1 MTKSRKSAEESNGPT
16 RPSLIAS
23 GERSIAIDTQ
33 GGPFLGVASS
43 GDHTTIVHVPPHE
56 LRPPASVD
64 APPGVVRLPAL
75 HASFVGRARELALLD
90 ETLTGSGA
98 AVVQAVHGLGGVG
111 KSTLAAHWAGARRE
125 VDNPI
130 WWITADSSGALAAGL
145 AALAAA
151 LQPALARL
159 PQDQLKERALQWLAT
174 HDGWLLILDNV
185 TEPEDVQPLLAHADK
200 GRILITS
207 RRASGW
213 HDTAVP
219 IHLDT
224 LAPDEA
230 HTLLT
235 RILTGDATRA
245 AADLDGAAELCAE
258 VGYLPLAIEQVGA
271 YIVQTGITPRAYL
284 RLLAEDPAY
293 MYRRAKEGYDSERTI
308 ARIWAITL
316 DRLTDTPLAGHL
328 LRVLAW
334 YAPDAIPRA
343 LVGPLGSE
351 PAVVDAVGR
360 LAAYSMIS
368 ATEDSL
374 DVHRLVQAVTRAS
387 DPDDPHRRPH
397 DIVRAREAAVACL
410 NDALPTAVD
419 APDRFSAWRRLIPH
433 IDALAQHADPD
444 SDTALTAYVF
454 CRAGAFLQHQSLNPL
469 ATPHL
474 ERAGRGFTRH
484 LGARHPNTL
493 TARHHLARAYQ
504 DTGELSRAIQL
515 YGHLLHDYEQVRGPG
530 HAETLILRRS
540 LAQALATAGDVG
552 SAIPMLERVLDAQE
566 SLLEADHPDALT
578 TRHTLADA
586 YGQIGDLRKAV
597 SQYERV
603 LTVSEEVLGPD
614 HPDTLATRANLAG
627 AHVSTDPDK
636 SIELYERLLNDQ
648 ERVLGSE
655 HPGTLTTLSSLS
667 RACVVKGEL
676 QRAIALCER
685 SLRAREKSLGP
696 GHPDT
701 LLSRSSLG
709 LALSMAGDMAKA
721 LPLLQQVLDDCL
733 ESLGADH
740 PDTLTARSKLAEGHA
755 RAGNAAHAVRTHL
768 HCLRETERVLGTDH
782 PDTATARH
790 NLAVA
795 YTMAGNTAR
804 AVPLF
809 EQTLTDRIRILGA
822 DHPQTN
828 SVRVT
833 LAKTHA
839 SARNHQRA
847 LLLFEQAWREAERV
861 LGTEDPGTLS
871 RLRDLATAHLQAGQP
886 TLSIPLYERALK
898 DSTRL
903 LGDDH
908 VQTLGIRSNLATAH
922 QSAGNTREA
931 LDGHRHSA
939 AECRRVLGPD
949 HPDTLGALNNL
960 ANAHARAGDRSRAI
974 ESYERL
980 LTDCR
985 RVFGTDDQR
994 TDLVAANLAALR
1006 GHGPTRTDDRP

>member
-1 MTKSRKSAEESNGPT
+1 M
-16 RPSLIAS
+16 
-23 GERSIAIDTQ
+23 
-33 GGPFLGVASS
+33 
-43 GDHTTIVHVPPHE
+43 HVPPHE

-90 ETLTGSGA
+90 DALTGSGA
-98 AVVQAVHGLGGVG
+98 AVVHAVHGLGGVG
-111 KSTLAAHWAGARRE
+111 KSTLAAHWAGARRQA
-125 VDNPI
+125 DNPI
-130 WWITADSSGALAAGL
+130 WWITADSPGALAAGL

-185 TEPEDVQPLLAHADK
+185 TDPEVVQPLLAHADK

-213 HDTAVP
+213 HDTAEP
-219 IHLDT
+219 IHLDA

-235 RILTGDATRA
+235 RILTGDGTRA
-245 AADLDGAAELCAE
+245 APADLDGAAELCAE
-258 VGYLPLAIEQVGA
+258 VGCLPLAIEQVGA

-293 MYRRAKEGYDSERTI
+293 MYRKAKEGYDSERTI

-334 YAPDAIPRA
+334 YAPNAIPRA
-343 LVGPLGSE
+343 LIGTLGSE

-360 LAAYSMIS
+360 LAAYSMIN
-368 ATEDSL
+368 AREDSL

-397 DIVRAREAAVACL
+397 DIARAREAAVTCL
-410 NDALPTAVD
+410 NAALPAAVD
-419 APDRFSAWRRLIPH
+419 TPDSSSAWRRIVPH
-433 IDALAQHADPD
+433 IDALAQHSGPD
-444 SDTALTAYVF
+444 TDTALTAYVF
-454 CRAGAFLQHQSLNPL
+454 CRAGVFLQHQLLNPL
-469 ATPHL
+469 AAPYF
-474 ERAGRGFTRH
+474 ERAGRGFTRK
-484 LGARHPNTL
+484 LGAQHPNTL

-504 DTGELSRAIQL
+504 DTGDLPRAIQL
-515 YGHLLHDYEQVRGPG
+515 YRHLLNDYEQVWGPG
-530 HAETLILRRS
+530 HAETLILHRS
-540 LAQALATAGDVG
+540 LAQAYGTAGDLG

-566 SLLEADHPDALT
+566 SLLGADHPAALT

-586 YGQIGDLRKAV
+586 YGQIGDLRKAI

-627 AHVSTDPDK
+627 AHLSTDPDK
-636 SIELYERLLNDQ
+636 SIDLYERLLSDQ

-667 RACVVKGEL
+667 RACMVKGEL
-676 QRAIALCER
+676 QRAIGLYER
-685 SLRAREKSLGP
+685 SLQAREKSLGAK
-696 GHPDT
+696 HPDT

-709 LALSMAGDMAKA
+709 LALSAAGDMAKA

-733 ESLGADH
+733 ECLGADH
-740 PDTLTARSKLAEGHA
+740 PDTLTARSKLAEAHT
-755 RAGNAAHAVRTHL
+755 RAGNAAQAIRTHRHSL
-768 HCLRETERVLGTDH
+768 TETERVLGTDH

-795 YTMAGNTAR
+795 YTVAGNTAR
-804 AVPLF
+804 ALPLY

-839 SARNHQRA
+839 SARNHRRA
-847 LLLFEQAWREAERV
+847 LLLFEQAWREAERA
-861 LGTEDPGTLS
+861 LGTDDPGTLS

-922 QSAGNTREA
+922 QSAGNRREA
-931 LDGHRHSA
+931 LDGHQHSA

-960 ANAHARAGDRSRAI
+960 ANALAQAGHRSRAI

-985 RVFGTDDQR
+985 RVFGTDDRR
-994 TDLVAANLAALR
+994 TGLVAANLAAMR
-1006 GHGPTRTDDRP
+1006 GHRSMGTDKRALP